1 MNGSII
7 PCLILRGIGHA
18 LSSPHIPFKILI
30 LNGSLDRE
38 TGPVTGNPQVDFSA
52 SDFVRAIVRACIDSQ
67 SKSKLKETLSPSGSP
82 FTAIHTPQGSTF
94 IPPGEYV
101 KYVTHVVYL
110 EGEGTPKVDVEELER
125 WGIGAVKLKGQKFVG
140 KKGVYYKVGELKE
153 ALEGIIE
160 GRL

>member
-1 MNGSII
+1 MNNSII

-18 LSSPHIPFKILI
+18 LSSPLIPFKILI

-52 SDFVRAIVRACIDSQ
+52 SDFIHAIARACVDSQ
-67 SKSKLKETLSPSGSP
+67 SKSRLKGTLSPSGSP
-82 FTAIHTPQGSTF
+82 HSAIHTPQGSMF

-110 EGEGTPKVDVEELER
+110 EGRGVPKVDVEELGR
-125 WGIGAVKLKGQKFVG
+125 WGVRAVKVEGQSLVG
-140 KKGVYYKVGELKE
+140 KKGVYYEVEQLKE
-153 ALEGIIE
+153 ALGGIIE